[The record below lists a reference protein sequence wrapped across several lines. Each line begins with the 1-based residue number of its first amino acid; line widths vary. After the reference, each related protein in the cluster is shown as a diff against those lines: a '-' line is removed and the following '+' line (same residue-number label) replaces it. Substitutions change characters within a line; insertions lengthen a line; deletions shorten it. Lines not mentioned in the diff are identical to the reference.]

1 MKRKI
6 LFFLSILMFV
16 LHCGSFGKE
25 SPAEIKAY
33 IEKIDKIVSAKKSQ
47 PFKRNRPK
55 IPKEKRY
62 VNHYYAD
69 KVITEYHGDYHLV
82 FDGADEHLMC
92 YYEVNEKSKPYGVYK
107 LYDEDENL
115 IETGFLEKE
124 GIHSGTVKTF
134 YPTGELKSKLPYFHG
149 KIAGSLRKYYKSGK
163 IQQISEQNTKGIHG
177 KSKIFYENGRIR
189 EDFTYVNGKEEGVG
203 ITYYEN
209 GKIESKQP
217 YKHGKK
223 HGETIWYYPD
233 GRIKEQLFFKKGEPV
248 KNK

>member
-6 LFFLSILMFV
+6 LFFLFLSMFV

-62 VNHYYAD
+62 INHYYAD
-69 KVITEYHGDYHLV
+69 KVITEYHGDYHLA

-107 LYDEDENL
+107 FYDEDE
-115 IETGFLEKE
+115 
-124 GIHSGTVKTF
+124 TF
-134 YPTGELKSKLPYFHG
+134 
-149 KIAGSLRKYYKSGK
+149 
-163 IQQISEQNTKGIHG
+163 N
-177 KSKIFYENGRIR
+177 
-189 EDFTYVNGKEEGVG
+189 
-203 ITYYEN
+203 
-209 GKIESKQP
+209 
-217 YKHGKK
+217 
-223 HGETIWYYPD
+223 
-233 GRIKEQLFFKKGEPV
+233 
-248 KNK
+248 